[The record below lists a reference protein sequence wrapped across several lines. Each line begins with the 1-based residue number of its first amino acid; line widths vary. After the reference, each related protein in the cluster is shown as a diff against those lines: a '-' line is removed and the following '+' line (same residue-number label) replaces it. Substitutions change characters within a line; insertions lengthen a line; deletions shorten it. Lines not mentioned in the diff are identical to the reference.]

1 MTPKIV
7 RRQSVTASSQYAK
20 TVRTMVPITGTA
32 TRRGSARP
40 LETAMALPTV
50 TRMATPSAIRRKV
63 EMSSSILGSSTMMEA
78 PSSAPVRL
86 LRPPMMM
93 ASRNRMVSSKL

>member
-1 MTPKIV
+1 MAPKMV
-7 RRQSVTASSQYAK
+7 RRQSVTASSQYENTASA
-20 TVRTMVPITGTA
+20 MVPMTGTA
-32 TRRGSARP
+32 SLRASVRP
-40 LETAMALPTV
+40 RATAMAPPTV
-50 TRMATPSAIRRKV
+50 TTTATPSAISRKV
-63 EMSSSILGSSTMMEA
+63 AMSSSILGSSTMMAA